1 MDFKSFFKAEEVN
14 QKAADKSRDLFSF
27 VIGIDGTMQN
37 ILTDPFLKST
47 LYGIRERL
55 SIMLCRAIVTCK
67 GFATVSKSL

>member
-1 MDFKSFFKAEEVN
+1 MDFKLFFKAEEVN
-14 QKAADKSRDLFSF
+14 QKAADKSCDLFSF

-47 LYGIRERL
+47 LYGTRERL
-55 SIMLCRAIVTCK
+55 SVIPCRVLVTCK